1 MDSPVQINQKKLYQ
15 LNLVGITKSNLKNDL
30 IVKVNNK
37 ITLINQEKTYFVY
50 LGEKNQ
56 LTRTGLKKLFINI
69 IRNQEIQD
77 DVDIEIKS
85 FTNEKINDSEAI
97 QTIYEAILYAN
108 HKAYTLKSKSPEKV
122 TIKYNLLTTNK
133 LPEYTSEEQI
143 KTQSEFLN
151 FARDLQDMPPNI
163 LYPEIFANH
172 ISEKAKGIANLKV
185 TILDKKA
192 IQDLDMNLLL
202 AVNAASH
209 YEPRVVVLTYNGDPK
224 NKNEILGLVGKGI
237 TFDTGGYSLKPSQYM
252 KGMKFDMSGAAIV
265 CNSALAAAKLGL
277 KTNFIAVACLTENK
291 IGGHGTL
298 VESIVKSMNGKT
310 VEINNTDAEG
320 RLVLADGITYAIR
333 KGKATKIIELSTL
346 TGAILIALGNYMTGA
361 FSNNDQ
367 LFNNFQTA
375 ADQANEEIWRMPI
388 HEDNI
393 VGIKS
398 SAIADLSNVTKDSY
412 GGSSSAAAF
421 IQEFCEDKP
430 FLHLDIAGTAYGN
443 DRGQAVLVKT
453 LVQYMKNNK

>member
-1 MDSPVQINQKKLYQ
+1 MDTNIQISANNSYQ
-15 LNLVGITKSNLKNDL
+15 LKLVAVTKDNLPNDL
-30 IVKVNNK
+30 IAKVNNK
-37 ITLINQEKTYFVY
+37 ITLISEAKTYFLY

-56 LTRTGLKKLFINI
+56 LTRTSLAKLFIRI
-69 IRNQEIQD
+69 ISSKEIQK
-77 DVDIEIKS
+77 DVDIDVKS
-85 FTNEKINDSEAI
+85 FTNDKINEAQAL
-97 QTIYEAILYAN
+97 QTIYEAILYGD
-108 HKAYTLKSKSPEKV
+108 HSTYTLKTKKTNEEK
-122 TIKYNLLTTNK
+122 IKYNLVSASK

-163 LYPEIFANH
+163 LYPESFANY

-192 IQDLDMNLLL
+192 IQALEMNLLL
-202 AVNAASH
+202 AVNAGAH
-209 YEPRVVVLTYNGDPK
+209 YEPRVVVLEYHGDDSSK
-224 NKNEILGLVGKGI
+224 EILGMVGKGI
-237 TFDTGGYSLKPSQYM
+237 TFDSGGYSLKPSQFM

-277 KTNFIAVACLTENK
+277 KTNFVAVACLTENR
-291 IGGHGTL
+291 IGGHATL
-298 VESIVKSMNGKT
+298 VETVVKSMNGKT

-320 RLVLADGITYAIR
+320 RLVLADGMTYALR
-333 KGKATKIIELSTL
+333 NGNATKIIELSTL

-361 FSNNDQ
+361 FTYTDD
-367 LFNNFQTA
+367 LFNNFKIA

-388 HEDNI
+388 HEEN
-393 VGIKS
+393 VAGIKS
-398 SAIADLSNVTKDSY
+398 SPVADLSNITKDSY

-421 IQEFCEDKP
+421 LQEFAEDKP
-430 FLHLDIAGTAYGN
+430 YLHLDIAGTAYNN
-443 DRGQAVLVKT
+443 DRGRAVHVKS

>member
-56 LTRTGLKKLFINI
+56 LTRTGLRKLFINI

-143 KTQSEFLN
+143 KIQSEFLN

-298 VESIVKSMNGKT
+298 VESIVKSMNSKT

-375 ADQANEEIWRMPI
+375 ADQANEEI
-388 HEDNI
+388 
-393 VGIKS
+393 
-398 SAIADLSNVTKDSY
+398 
-412 GGSSSAAAF
+412 
-421 IQEFCEDKP
+421 
-430 FLHLDIAGTAYGN
+430 
-443 DRGQAVLVKT
+443 
-453 LVQYMKNNK
+453 